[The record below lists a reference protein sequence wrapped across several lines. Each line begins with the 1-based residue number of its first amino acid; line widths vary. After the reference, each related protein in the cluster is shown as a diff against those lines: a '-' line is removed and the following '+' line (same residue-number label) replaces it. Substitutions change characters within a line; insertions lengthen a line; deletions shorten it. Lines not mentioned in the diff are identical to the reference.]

1 MAVPAIPENLLNVE
15 SIAFLLNQKTRVEQM
30 AGLGV
35 VDFL

>member
-1 MAVPAIPENLLNVE
+1 LLD
-15 SIAFLLNQKTRVEQM
+15 QKTRVERM